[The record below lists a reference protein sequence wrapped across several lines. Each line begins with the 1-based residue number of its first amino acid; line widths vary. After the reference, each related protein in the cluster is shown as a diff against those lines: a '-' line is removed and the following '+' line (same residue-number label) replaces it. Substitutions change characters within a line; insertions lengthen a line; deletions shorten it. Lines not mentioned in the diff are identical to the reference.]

1 MQFRLVPALII
12 LALPSLGA
20 DTAQK
25 IDFSRDIQPIFQQ
38 RCAMCHGAKTH
49 LSGLRLDDRD
59 SAKRVIQP
67 GKSADSRLIQKVK
80 GSQGSVM
87 PPVGPKLTPAQ
98 ITLLAKWIDQGATW
112 PASASTAPHWAWQP
126 VTHPAS
132 PSVKRMDWSAND
144 IDRFVLA
151 KLEKENL
158 APSPQA
164 DRATLLR
171 RVSLDL
177 TGLPPTP
184 QEVAAF
190 LADTRPDA
198 YAREVD
204 RLLASPHYGEKWARY
219 WLDLA
224 HYADSDGYEK
234 DLVRPWAW
242 RYRDWVINAYNSD
255 MPYDRFVTLQ
265 IAGDEVP
272 NATEDDRIATGFYRN
287 TLTNREAGV
296 DRHEARFDQLVDRV
310 GTTGTVFLGITLRC
324 SQCHDHK
331 FDPMRQRD
339 FYRMMAY
346 FNSADES
353 DIDAPL
359 PGETGSYLR
368 AKPEYD
374 RKRAEILAAD
384 HVADLQTQWEQDM
397 LAAMKNPGKNLDWDF
412 RVTEIRAGFDHAD
425 RILNTPPA
433 QRSLKDSERLTARF
447 LLSPGPRIAADKPL
461 AAEVKD
467 ARDKLAE
474 LDKSFPALSEAYVME
489 DRSDNGAQHIAIR
502 GDYKN
507 PGDEVQPGVPGFLPG
522 SDKPAPRRLDLAKW
536 ILEPDNPLTARVAVN
551 RIWQELF
558 GRGLVSTSDDF
569 GAQGDKPSHPELLD
583 WLATEYRRLG
593 WSNKALI
600 REIVLSSAYR
610 QSAHIRPELEERD
623 PDNTLLARQSRVRLP
638 AELIR
643 DEALEASGLLDTDI
657 GGPSIKPYQ
666 PAGVAE
672 LGYGSTKKW
681 LESPGREKY
690 RRGVYVHYQRTTPYP
705 FLVNFDAPDTELS
718 CTRRRVSNTPLQ
730 SLDLL
735 NDPVFFEAAQA
746 LAFRVL
752 AQPEKTF
759 NDRVNY
765 AYQLVLGRKPTAA
778 EASRLASYLDTQ
790 SGILAKEPQA
800 VAQLAPDAAGQPNAT
815 ERAAWVG
822 ASRVLLN
829 LDEFITRE

>member
-1 MQFRLVPALII
+1 MQFRIVPVLLVALPALN
-12 LALPSLGA
+12 AA
-20 DTAQK
+20 TATR

-38 RCAMCHGAKTH
+38 RCSMCHGPKAH

-67 GKSADSRLIQKVK
+67 GKSSESRLIQMVK
-80 GSQGSVM
+80 GSTGKVM
-87 PPVGPKLTPAQ
+87 PPVGPKLTPVQ
-98 ITLLAKWIDQGATW
+98 IAVIAKWIDQGANW
-112 PASASTAPHWAWQP
+112 PTTASAAPHWAWQP
-126 VTHPAS
+126 IAHPA
-132 PSVKRMDWSAND
+132 PPAMKRTDWPAND

-151 KLEKENL
+151 HLEKESI
-158 APSPQA
+158 APSPDA

-177 TGLPPTP
+177 TGLVPTP
-184 QEVAAF
+184 QEEAAF
-190 LADTRPDA
+190 IADTRPDA

-219 WLDLA
+219 WLDIA

-242 RYRDWVINAYNSD
+242 RYRDWVINALNSD

-296 DRHEARFDQLVDRV
+296 DRREARFEQLVDRV

-331 FDPMRQRD
+331 YDPMRQRD

-346 FNSADES
+346 FNAADEA

-359 PGETGSYLR
+359 AGEMGSYLR
-368 AKPEYD
+368 EKPEYD
-374 RKRAEILAAD
+374 RKRAEILSAA
-384 HVADLQTQWEQDM
+384 HIGDLQSQWEQDM

-412 RVTEIRAGFDHAD
+412 QVTEIRAGFDHAD
-425 RILNTPPA
+425 RVLNTPPGE
-433 QRSLKDSERLTARF
+433 RSAKDAARLTERF
-447 LLSPGPRIAADKPL
+447 MRSPGPKIAADKPL
-461 AAEVKD
+461 AAQVKD
-467 ARDKLAE
+467 AKDKLDQLE
-474 LDKSFPALSEAYVME
+474 KTFPALSQAYVIE
-489 DRSDNGAQHIAIR
+489 DRSDYGTQHIALR

-536 ILEPDNPLTARVAVN
+536 ILAPENPLTSRVAVN

-558 GRGLVSTSDDF
+558 GRGIVSTSDDF
-569 GAQGDKPSHPELLD
+569 GTQGDKPSHPELLD
-583 WLATEYRRLG
+583 WLANEYRRVG
-593 WSNKALI
+593 WSNKTLI
-600 REIVLSSAYR
+600 REIVLSRTYR

-623 PDNTLLARQSRVRLP
+623 PDNRLLARQSRLRLP
-638 AELIR
+638 AEIIR
-643 DEALEASGLLDTDI
+643 DEALEASGLLNSDI
-657 GGPSIKPYQ
+657 GGPSIKPFQ

-681 LESPGREKY
+681 IESPGREKY
-690 RRGVYVHYQRTTPYP
+690 RRGLYVHYQRTTPYP
-705 FLVNFDAPDTELS
+705 FLVNFDAPDSTLS
-718 CTRRRVSNTPLQ
+718 CTRRRVSDTPLQ

-746 LAFRVL
+746 LAWRVVS
-752 AQPEKTF
+752 EGGNTF
-759 NDRVNY
+759 NDRANF
-765 AYQLVLGRKPTAA
+765 AYEVVLGRKPTGA
-778 EASRLASYLDTQ
+778 EVSRLASYFDTQ

-800 VAQLAPDAAGQPNAT
+800 IAQLAPFAAGKPDAQQ
-815 ERAAWVG
+815 RAAWVG
-822 ASRVLLN
+822 VSRVLLN

>member
-1 MQFRLVPALII
+1 
-12 LALPSLGA
+12 
-20 DTAQK
+20 
-25 IDFSRDIQPIFQQ
+25 
-38 RCAMCHGAKTH
+38 
-49 LSGLRLDDRD
+49 
-59 SAKRVIQP
+59 
-67 GKSADSRLIQKVK
+67 
-80 GSQGSVM
+80 
-87 PPVGPKLTPAQ
+87 
-98 ITLLAKWIDQGATW
+98 
-112 PASASTAPHWAWQP
+112 
-126 VTHPAS
+126 
-132 PSVKRMDWSAND
+132 
-144 IDRFVLA
+144 
-151 KLEKENL
+151 
-158 APSPQA
+158 
-164 DRATLLR
+164 
-171 RVSLDL
+171 
-177 TGLPPTP
+177 
-184 QEVAAF
+184 
-190 LADTRPDA
+190 
-198 YAREVD
+198 
-204 RLLASPHYGEKWARY
+204 
-219 WLDLA
+219 
-224 HYADSDGYEK
+224 
-234 DLVRPWAW
+234 
-242 RYRDWVINAYNSD
+242 

-265 IAGDEVP
+265 IAGDELP
-272 NATEDDRIATGFYRN
+272 DATEDDRIATGFYRN

-296 DRHEARFDQLVDRV
+296 DRREARFDQLVDRV

-331 FDPMRQRD
+331 YDPMRQRD

-346 FNSADES
+346 FNAADES

-368 AKPEYD
+368 VKPEYD
-374 RKRAEILAAD
+374 RKRTEILAAD
-384 HVADLQTQWEQDM
+384 HIADLQTQWEQDM

-433 QRSLKDSERLTARF
+433 QLSARDSERLTARF
-447 LLSPGPRIAADKPL
+447 LQSPGPRIAADKPL
-461 AAEVKD
+461 AAQVKD
-467 ARDKLAE
+467 ARDKLDE
-474 LDKSFPALSEAYVME
+474 LDKSFPALSQAYVME
-489 DRSDNGAQHIAIR
+489 DRSDNGAQHIALR

-536 ILEPDNPLTARVAVN
+536 IVAPENPLTARVAAN

-569 GAQGDKPSHPELLD
+569 GTQGDKPSHPELLD
-583 WLATEYRRLG
+583 WLATEYRRVG

-600 REIVLSSAYR
+600 REIVLSSSYR
-610 QSAHIRPELEERD
+610 QSAHVRPELEERD
-623 PDNTLLARQSRVRLP
+623 PDNLLLARQSRMRLP

-672 LGYGSTKKW
+672 LGYGTRKW
-681 LESPGREKY
+681 IESPGREKY

-705 FLVNFDAPDTELS
+705 FLVNFDAPDTEIS

-735 NDPVFFEAAQA
+735 NDPVFLEAAQA
-746 LAFRVL
+746 LAYRIL
-752 AQPEKTF
+752 SESGKTF

-765 AYQLVLGRKPTAA
+765 AYELVLGRKPTAA
-778 EASRLASYLDTQ
+778 ESARLAGYLDTQ
-790 SGILAKEPQA
+790 SGILAKEPQSI
-800 VAQLAPDAAGQPNAT
+800 AQLAPYAAGQPNAA